1 MRSTVPI
8 VWMKIVRP
16 SGRLVPAQEI
26 VLRFKGLRDG
36 MATLESLP
44 IQHYNCYVMPSLAE
58 LPLLGPPA

>member
-1 MRSTVPI
+1 M
-8 VWMKIVRP
+8 RP

-26 VLRFKGLRDG
+26 ILRFKGLRDG

-44 IQHYNCYVMPSLAE
+44 IQHYNCYAMPSLAE